1 MSPKHKELI
10 SLFGSYMGEIIPPA
24 HPPQSCLLLIT
35 RHSELFIDLA
45 KHSFATRNIALNYVA
60 MGKIK

>member
-1 MSPKHKELI
+1 
-10 SLFGSYMGEIIPPA
+10 MGEMIPPA
-24 HPPQSCLLLIT
+24 HLPHGRLLLVT

-45 KHSFATRNIALNYVA
+45 KHSFATCNIALNYVA